1 MPHVQLIIPHKR
13 KADKVEKREE
23 SFKVKRV
30 KKTVETL
37 LGYYDGVVPDDDEE
51 LWERDIQD
59 TIETLERS
67 AAVVT
72 LEPWERALIAA
83 IDAPDRSSTSGSSTD
98 PVQNSTI
105 EPTSGDNPEPTGK
118 PQVFGVDQTTNSST
132 G

>member
-1 MPHVQLIIPHKR
+1 MPHKR
-13 KADKVEKREE
+13 KADKIIKRDE

-30 KKTVETL
+30 RKTVETL

-67 AAVVT
+67 AAAGT
-72 LEPWERALIAA
+72 LEPWERALIAT
-83 IDAPDRSSTSGSSTD
+83 IDTPERSSTSGSSTD
-98 PVQNSTI
+98 PVPNSTT
-105 EPTSGDNPEPTGK
+105 ETTSGNNPEPTK
-118 PQVFGVDQTTNSST
+118 EAEISGVDQTTNSTT